1 MKDINQSPDIQII
14 EIDGNEYK
22 FLITPFGMI
31 KADELG
37 IDILKEFSFFQ
48 QEMSK
53 GAEASP
59 TKAFAIISKILW
71 CGLLPF
77 NQNLKLEDV
86 QNSVTITEMLSLAPM
101 LAQNMARVMGNG
113 QGEAQAPTKARG
125 KK

>member
-1 MKDINQSPDIQII
+1 MRDINQSPDIETI
-14 EIDGNEYK
+14 EIDGQSYR
-22 FLITPFGMI
+22 FVITPFGMI

-37 IDILKEFSFFQ
+37 IDILKEFTGFQ

-53 GAEASP
+53 GVEASP

-77 NQNLKLEDV
+77 NQNLRLEDV
-86 QNSVTITEMLSLAPM
+86 QNSVTIKEMLSLAPM
-101 LAQNMARVMGNG
+101 LAKHMTRVMGG
-113 QGEAQAPTKARG
+113 SEGEVQAPKNRG

>member
-14 EIDGNEYK
+14 DIDGQSYK

-37 IDILKEFSFFQ
+37 IDILKEFSKFQ
-48 QEMSK
+48 LEFSK

-59 TKAFAIISKILW
+59 TKAFAIMSKIIW

-77 NQNLKLEDV
+77 NPSLKLEDV
-86 QNSVTITEMLSLAPM
+86 QNTVTITEMLKLAPM
-101 LAQNMARVMGNG
+101 LAQSMARLMGDS
-113 QGEAQAPTKARG
+113 QGEAQAPAKIRG